1 MPHEP
6 NHQYKLQGMVEY
18 TEPDVSILP
27 EQQEERPRF
36 NLFMPNYLSD
46 MLKHGYNQS
55 IQAHAVHLLGEA
67 ESPKEKEPDS
77 FATGVAK
84 AALPGPFRS
93 VYETF
98 DPTVADA
105 YVPDI
110 LRKHEVSDDFS
121 QYNEDMLFDIGSTL
135 VSIVADIPAIAAA
148 TYFAKAPGPALS
160 VTSARVSALGARL
173 APKVADGI
181 TKMQKA
187 FKSKGVGDKTIN
199 KLSKSVY
206 ETLSNPNNIIQQGN
220 TIGIYSATHNIM
232 QQKVYNEDGA
242 SWQNKVDYL
251 QAVDAGLAG
260 WKGGAAFPIG
270 ASIGRPIVGGT
281 LSKFA
286 PGTKSAA
293 VLQKVGG
300 EAGDILG
307 GGYAFVVP
315 EYGIAPPTEALYHSI
330 GVVAGLKGI
339 HGTTTQIKD
348 RVLNTNRAFN
358 INLSDAEIAKAQDII
373 GVKIE
378 TEVKNSNS
386 LYGKDGVEV
395 RKIGV
400 TAKNNAKY
408 QEVKQDGT
416 VGPTKYMDNNKFHK
430 KYNIENIDAL
440 PADTMRKRIMEL
452 AEGLGAQS
460 NKAKSELFYDGLPP
474 RGLAETQ
481 TGLGRMSASK
491 QYELF
496 KDLKAQKIM
505 TDYLRDISVSKLEP
519 ARLPMIGRIF
529 DFLTLDVP
537 FLPELAKR
545 IRSNSARL
553 NKRMD
558 ADPFA
563 RDMWRK
569 FNSLPSKIQA
579 LQGRILT
586 EAGVMDYL
594 TNKKI
599 DGTKLTGDI
608 LGNVVDNPVVNSI
621 KGVYLSL
628 GTKLREKGIIPKDV
642 PLEPNY
648 QPHYPR
654 QSVMEALTRLQTQT
668 ANSTFKFEGK
678 DTYLSFIKENNKS
691 AKDNKKLSEA
701 ETKLVAKVLQN
712 WLKNEKSV
720 GAVKYVEQF
729 VNKHTTTRGGTKEI
743 QWDAAFKEI
752 NQNLNN
758 VGSNPFH
765 NFTKG
770 RTTQIKWDVEKGG
783 YDFDIFEPNAFKNL
797 ERYSKDAAE
806 ALTIN
811 ELFGTNFEVYHKV
824 IEGLEM
830 SGKNQDVTALNDMYD
845 ATYNYRKFWTKPL
858 NSKGWDVLRTT
869 GKGLNNTIEALNNVF
884 SGLLVSFGYGPIY
897 NFTQPLIS
905 YNAALGYMPSVKSGL
920 KKLTAEG
927 RAEQKKI
934 LDETGMNLKGEQE
947 LFNLTH
953 GEYNTQTSWHRR
965 FAAWAS
971 KRSVMSLGIDVSTKS
986 GLRRL
991 SMEGSTQKV
1000 HESATLAGFEAI
1012 NSLMITAKTGA
1023 SIFERTFY
1031 SDKVKKK
1038 MEADTLG
1045 EKEVKGSDIVERR
1058 KAWAR
1063 EKLLTDFNIVY
1074 SGTPLTRKQIGDG
1087 ALFFADKTQL
1097 KRNVADEAFYMAHPT
1112 TRNFFRLKSF
1122 VIKQTKLTHDLVAR
1136 QLKYGNALPLLRMA
1150 IAGAAGTQLIKF
1162 KRLLESTLAGEDVI
1176 TRQDEDSLVDG
1187 FVAIGMGGYAVDL
1200 GTADDINKALAFQIE
1215 PLFWAVGTDI
1225 ADDMWR
1231 YFTETR
1237 LLDMEGQLEAASGEL
1252 SKYLGG
1258 PPRAI
1263 VRRVEG
1269 FKSKVDRLEYI
1280 KGLKEKEIMNLWLKA
1295 QEMQSESDKQKI
1307 LDKATKKAREWNQ
1320 AYGSYGVTI
1329 GDDYFSIYN
1338 MVAQK
1343 RIADIKKSVKEERE
1357 KERTKS
1363 K

>member
-6 NHQYKLQGMVEY
+6 NHQYKIQGMVEY
-18 TEPDVSILP
+18 TEPEFSIIP
-27 EQQEERPRF
+27 EQQEEEPKF
-36 NLFMPNYLSD
+36 SIFMPDYLSD
-46 MLKHGYNQS
+46 MLKNGYNQS
-55 IQAHAVHLLGEA
+55 ITANAIHLLGEGEA
-67 ESPKEKEPDS
+67 EN
-77 FATGVAK
+77 AK
-84 AALPGPFRS
+84 KM
-93 VYETF
+93 
-98 DPTVADA
+98 DA

-110 LRKHEVSDDFS
+110 MRKHEVSDDFS
-121 QYNEDMLFDIGSTL
+121 QYNEQMLFDIGSTL
-135 VSIVADIPAIAAA
+135 VSIVADVPTIAAA
-148 TYFAKAPGPALS
+148 TYASGGAGLVPAAGAKAAQLTAL
-160 VTSARVSALGARL
+160 AGRL
-173 APKVADGI
+173 APKVAQGV
-181 TKMQKA
+181 TRMKTA
-187 FKSKGVGDKTIN
+187 FKSAGVGDKVVN
-199 KLSKSVY
+199 KVSKSVY
-206 ETLSNPNNIIQQGN
+206 ETLSNPTNLVMQGN
-220 TIGIYSATHNIM
+220 TLGIYSATHDIM
-232 QQKVYNEDGA
+232 TQKVYNEDGA

-251 QAVDAGLAG
+251 RAVDAGLAG
-260 WKGGAAFPIG
+260 WKGGAAFPVG
-270 ASIGRPIVGGT
+270 ASIGKPLVGGT

-293 VLQKVGG
+293 ILQKVGG
-300 EAGDILG
+300 EAGEIVG

-315 EYGIAPPTEALYHSI
+315 EYGFAPDTEALYHSI

-339 HGTTTQIKD
+339 HGTQTQIKE
-348 RVLNTNRAFN
+348 RVLNTNKAFN
-358 INLSDAEIAKAQDII
+358 ISLSDKEIAKAQDII

-378 TEVKNSNS
+378 TEVTNSNS
-386 LYGKDGVEV
+386 LYGKDGIEV
-395 RKIGV
+395 RKTGV

-430 KYNIENIDAL
+430 KYNVENIDAL
-440 PADTMRKRIMEL
+440 PLDTLRKRIIDL

-481 TGLGRMSASK
+481 TGLGRLSASK

-505 TDYLRDISVSKLEP
+505 TEYLRDISVSKLEP
-519 ARLPMIGRIF
+519 ARLPMIGKVF
-529 DFLTLDVP
+529 DFLTLDIP
-537 FLPELAKR
+537 FMPEAIKR
-545 IRSNSARL
+545 VRSNAARL

-599 DGTKLTGDI
+599 DGTKLTADI
-608 LGNVVDNPVVNSI
+608 LGNIQNNPVVNSV
-621 KGVYLSL
+621 KEVYLGL
-628 GTKLREKGIIPKDV
+628 GSKLREKGIIPKDV

-654 QSVMEALTRLQTQT
+654 QSVMEALMNLQTQI

-712 WLKNEKSV
+712 WLKNEQST
-720 GAVKYVEQF
+720 GAVKYVQQF
-729 VNKHTTTRGGTKEI
+729 ITKNTITKGGTKEI

-752 NQNLNN
+752 NENLVA
-758 VGSNPFH
+758 VGNNPFH

-783 YDFDIFEPNAFKNL
+783 YDLDIFETNAFKNL

-811 ELFGTNFEVYHKV
+811 ELFGTNFEVYNKV
-824 IEGLEM
+824 IERLEM
-830 SGKNQDVTALNDMYD
+830 SGKDQDVTALTDMYD

-858 NSKGWDVLRTT
+858 NSKGWDALRTT
-869 GKGLNNTIEALNNVF
+869 GKGLNNGIEALNNVF

-920 KKLTAEG
+920 KKLTAKG

-934 LDETGMNLKGEQE
+934 LDETGMNLKGERE

-953 GEYNTQTSWHRR
+953 GEYNTQNSFHRD
-965 FAAWAS
+965 FAAWSS

-986 GLRRL
+986 GVRRL

-1023 SIFERTFY
+1023 NIFERTFY
-1031 SDKVKKK
+1031 SDKIKKK

-1045 EKEVKGSDIVERR
+1045 KEEVAGSSAVERR

-1074 SGTPLTRKQIGDG
+1074 SGTPLTKKQIGDG
-1087 ALFFADKTQL
+1087 AVFFADKTQL
-1097 KRNVADEAFYMAHPT
+1097 KRNIADESFYMSHPT

-1136 QLKYGNALPLLRMA
+1136 HLKYGNAVPLLRMA
-1150 IAGAAGTQLIKF
+1150 VAGAAGTQLIKF

-1176 TRQDEDSLVDG
+1176 TRQDEDSIVDG

-1200 GTADDINKALAFQIE
+1200 GTADDINKAVAFQVE
-1215 PLFWAVGTDI
+1215 PLFWAVGNDI
-1225 ADDMWR
+1225 ADDISR

-1258 PPRAI
+1258 PPRAM

-1280 KGLKEKEIMNLWLKA
+1280 KGLKEKEIMNLWFKA

-1329 GDDYFSIYN
+1329 GDDYFSIYD
-1338 MVAQK
+1338 MVSKK
-1343 RIADIKKSVKEERE
+1343 RIADYKKLQKEE
-1357 KERTKS
+1357 KERAR
-1363 K
+1363 